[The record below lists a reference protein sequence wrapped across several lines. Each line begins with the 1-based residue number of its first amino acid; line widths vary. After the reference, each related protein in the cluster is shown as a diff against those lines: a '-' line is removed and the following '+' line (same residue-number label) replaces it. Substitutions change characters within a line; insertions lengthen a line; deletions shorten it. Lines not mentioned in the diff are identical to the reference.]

1 MIPQTHNINFSKCQ
15 NKSKGYDTANET
27 FRKYGKD
34 WLIKEY
40 VQEGK
45 DNTSAK
51 DIIRKSGGLQNLPQ
65 INQKFKGT
73 GVVLDMNE
81 DIFTINH
88 KIKLGNIAKKKLDA
102 IKAEMEKA
110 KAEKP
115 VEKETTGEE

>member
-1 MIPQTHNINFSKCQ
+1 MIPQTHNIDFSKCQ

-27 FRKYGKD
+27 FKKYGKD

-51 DIIRKSGGLQNLPQ
+51 DIIHKAGGLQNLPQ
-65 INQKFKGT
+65 INQKFEGT
-73 GVVLDMNE
+73 EVVLDMNE
-81 DIFTINH
+81 DIFTINK

-102 IKAEMEKA
+102 MKAEMEKV

-115 VEKETTGEE
+115 VKEKTEE

>member
-1 MIPQTHNINFSKCQ
+1 MIPQTHKINFSKCQ
-15 NKSKGYDTANET
+15 NKSKGYDTANAT
-27 FRKYGKD
+27 FKKYGKD

-51 DIIRKSGGLQNLPQ
+51 DIIHKAGGLQNLPQ
-65 INQKFKGT
+65 INQKFKET
-73 GVVLDMNE
+73 GVVLNMNE

-88 KIKLGNIAKKKLDA
+88 KIKLGNIAKKKLDVM
-102 IKAEMEKA
+102 KAEMEKA

-115 VEKETTGEE
+115 VEKETTGE

>member
-1 MIPQTHNINFSKCQ
+1 MIPQTHKIDFSKCQ
-15 NKSKGYDTANET
+15 NKSKGYDTANAT
-27 FRKYGKD
+27 FKKYGKD
-34 WLIKEY
+34 WSIKEY

-51 DIIRKSGGLQNLPQ
+51 DIIQKAGGLNNLPQ
-65 INQKFKGT
+65 INQKLEDT
-73 GVVLDMNE
+73 GVVLDMNQ

-115 VEKETTGEE
+115 VEKEKSEE